1 MQISRPRPLLFVVFV
16 FLIGGPLLVTLSL
29 AISTTLMSLAAGKM
43 PSQVSLA
50 AVLWEGP
57 LLSIVLW
64 FLFSIIWIG
73 LTLMWGPTLVA
84 AVMYWA
90 CTTALHQRFA
100 SIPVTRVQS
109 ILAHSLVSV
118 VVSLVALAMVLVVAF
133 QEFSA
138 VFSVVSCEM
147 FATVAVDGALVGAI
161 LGWLASDSRS
171 A

>member
-1 MQISRPRPLLFVVFV
+1 
-16 FLIGGPLLVTLSL
+16 
-29 AISTTLMSLAAGKM
+29 
-43 PSQVSLA
+43 
-50 AVLWEGP
+50 
-57 LLSIVLW
+57 
-64 FLFSIIWIG
+64 
-73 LTLMWGPTLVA
+73 
-84 AVMYWA
+84 
-90 CTTALHQRFA
+90 
-100 SIPVTRVQS
+100 
-109 ILAHSLVSV
+109 V